1 LRDLPQQKIPR
12 ELCDGGDPAIFLYFH
27 VPIESFLMGKIMK
40 KILKNKKKGMEERKR
55 RNFCLRGGSHTHVLS
70 IDWEHR
76 GATALV

>member
-12 ELCDGGDPAIFLYFH
+12 ELCDGGDPAIFLYFR

-40 KILKNKKKGMEERKR
+40 KIFKNKKKRMDERKR
-55 RNFCLRGGSHTHVLS
+55 REFYLCGGSHTHVLS